1 MIYVITAVHN
11 RYKITEKFIDVLL
24 KQSYKDITLIL
35 VDDGST
41 DGTDKMALSKMPNTQ
56 IIYGNGNL
64 WWGGAL
70 HKAYLWV
77 KKNLNNKRDDYVMFA
92 NDDTEFD
99 EDYIERAIKI
109 LRSREKTLL
118 TGCGISKQSGKQ
130 VDGAIDFHYSTTSCP
145 LSKNSYGNCAST
157 RNLFFRVNDF
167 FEIGGFHPFLLPH
180 YASDY
185 EWTSRAVRKHNFTI
199 FCDEKLKYLFD
210 ETTTGNSDYTKL
222 SFKQLFSK
230 RAYGNPFYRISF
242 ILMSTPPKWVFPA
255 ILNQLKRYSKK
266 LKK

>member
-99 EDYIERAIKI
+99 EEKAGDVDVAGLGNVMMKGTRHLT
-109 LRSREKTLL
+109 LRMRMMS
-118 TGCGISKQSGKQ
+118 
-130 VDGAIDFHYSTTSCP
+130 A
-145 LSKNSYGNCAST
+145 A
-157 RNLFFRVNDF
+157 
-167 FEIGGFHPFLLPH
+167 
-180 YASDY
+180 A
-185 EWTSRAVRKHNFTI
+185 
-199 FCDEKLKYLFD
+199 
-210 ETTTGNSDYTKL
+210 
-222 SFKQLFSK
+222 
-230 RAYGNPFYRISF
+230 
-242 ILMSTPPKWVFPA
+242 MSTMTIA
-255 ILNQLKRYSKK
+255 TTNTHA
-266 LKK
+266 